1 MHLTRD
7 EACRLAG
14 EMEQG
19 LPEFEAGTIDRLNAI
34 TSLDNIRRVMV
45 CTIDH
50 QPRKAKAA
58 PSFKDAAIRLQLGK

>member
-14 EMEQG
+14 EIEQG

-34 TSLDNIRRVMV
+34 TSLDNIRRVM
-45 CTIDH
+45 TWRGLH
-50 QPRKAKAA
+50 YRSPTA
-58 PSFKDAAIRLQLGK
+58 